1 MNCVELRESL
11 AENESGSTPEQRA
24 HLHSCRTCTALLA
37 DLDLIASEAVELR
50 AAHEPSPQVWKNI
63 EAALRQEG
71 LIRPQTAGRS
81 LLPSFF
87 ASPWAMVRWMVPAAA
102 VLLLAIG
109 IYVRPHAPRPIISY
123 NAPVAS
129 ASLADP
135 EVAGLND
142 DDLLQ
147 EVDQQAPALK
157 EQYTENLRRVNQY
170 IQDEK
175 GIVASNP
182 NDEEARRELM
192 EAYQEKAMLFELALD
207 RSLP

>member
-11 AENESGSTPEQRA
+11 SENESGSTPEQRA
-24 HLHSCRTCTALLA
+24 HLHACRECTALLA

-50 AAHEPSPQVWKNI
+50 ASQEPSPQVWKNI
-63 EAALRQEG
+63 EIALRREG
-71 LIRPQTAGRS
+71 LIRPQPAGRS
-81 LLPSFF
+81 LLPSF
-87 ASPWAMVRWMVPAAA
+87 ASPWAMARWMVPAAA
-102 VLLLAIG
+102 ILLLAIG
-109 IYVRPHAPRPIISY
+109 IYLRPHAAGPVISY
-123 NAPVAS
+123 NAPTSS

-135 EVAGLND
+135 EIAGLND

-147 EVDQQAPALK
+147 EVDQQAPQMK

-175 GIVASNP
+175 SIVASNP
-182 NDEEARRELM
+182 NDEEARRQLM

>member
-11 AENESGSTPEQRA
+11 AENESGSTPDQRA
-24 HLHSCRTCTALLA
+24 HLHSCRACTALLA

-50 AAHEPSPQVWKNI
+50 AAHEPGPQVWKNI

-87 ASPWAMVRWMVPAAA
+87 ASPWAMARWMVPAAA
-102 VLLLAIG
+102 ILLLTIG
-109 IYVRPHAPRPIISY
+109 IYLRPHAAQPVISY
-123 NAPVAS
+123 NAPVTS
-129 ASLADP
+129 SSVADP

-147 EVDQQAPALK
+147 EVDQQAPAMK